1 MPKSQVYTVS
11 TTASIVVPA
20 NIAYQSVY
28 VHSASGTL
36 YIGGADLTTA
46 NGYKLD
52 NGDKLTI
59 MVGDQEALYA
69 ITSSGTATL
78 YVLSQIN

>member
-11 TTASIVVPA
+11 TTASVVVAA

-28 VHSASGTL
+28 LHSASGTL

-69 ITSSGTATL
+69 ITTSGTATL

>member
-1 MPKSQVYTVS
+1 VYL
-11 TTASIVVPA
+11 
-20 NIAYQSVY
+20 
-28 VHSASGTL
+28 HSASGTL

-52 NGDKLTI
+52 NGDKLTM

-69 ITSSGTATL
+69 ITTSGTATL

>member
-1 MPKSQVYTVS
+1 MPKSRVYSVT

-20 NIAYQSVY
+20 LIGDQSCY
-28 VHSASGTL
+28 LHSASGTL

-46 NGYKLD
+46 NGYRLD
-52 NGDKLTI
+52 NNDKLSVVI
-59 MVGDQEALYA
+59 GDHEALYA
-69 ITSSGTATL
+69 ITTSGTATL

>member
-28 VHSASGTL
+28 LHSASGTL
-36 YIGGADLTTA
+36 YIGGADLTTD
-46 NGYKLD
+46 NGYRLD
-52 NGDKLTI
+52 NGDKLTL

-69 ITSSGTATL
+69 ITTSGTATL